1 MNNLVNS
8 IVLLNNEAKT
18 LNAEPIPIK
27 EAILLIKEYW
37 DQEGTGDK
45 KTRGVWFSTSDL
57 LMILSLI
64 TDQSGDGARIFF
76 GKYPA
81 SNFELPTPEYANM
94 NTLVFVPTK
103 KSENGGHTNI
113 FNIEQLVQD
122 PDQATTLAGSAAN
135 HGELCPQKC
144 N

>member
-1 MNNLVNS
+1 MKNLVNS
-8 IVLLNNEAKT
+8 IVLLNQDNKA
-18 LNAEPIPIK
+18 LDAQPIPTK

-37 DQEGTGDK
+37 DQEGKGEK
-45 KTRGVWFSTSDL
+45 KTRAVWFSTSDL

-64 TDQSGDGARIFF
+64 TNQGGDGARIFF
-76 GKYPA
+76 GKYPDKDVD
-81 SNFELPTPEYANM
+81 LPIPEYVNM

-103 KSENGGHTNI
+103 KNEAGGHSDI
-113 FNIEQLVQD
+113 FNIEELVQH
-122 PDQATTLAGSAAN
+122 PEQATSTGTAAN